1 MRRAAFAVLGTA
13 IGASLLI
20 GAKLGTSSTANPD
33 TQVALEEET
42 GASAAPSASAKAP
55 AGGKKTTAP
64 PAAAKKPPA
73 KPAGGLKD
81 GTFAGATA
89 NYDYGAIKVTIT
101 VAGGKVTDADATYP
115 DEDPTSASIN
125 EGAIPKLRQQ
135 ALAATSASKVN
146 TVSGASLTS
155 AAYKASLQSALD
167 KAKA

>member
-20 GAKLGTSSTANPD
+20 GAKLGTSTEAPGD
-33 TQVALEEET
+33 QVALEEET
-42 GASAAPSASAKAP
+42 DGGAAAAPP
-55 AGGKKTTAP
+55 AGSTPGAKKTTAP
-64 PAAAKKPPA
+64 PAKKPPA
-73 KPAGGLKD
+73 KAPAGGLKD
-81 GTFAGATA
+81 GTYAGATA

-101 VAGGKVTDADATYP
+101 VAGGKVTDADASYP

-125 EGAIPKLRQQ
+125 QGAIPKLRQQ

>member
-13 IGASLLI
+13 IGATLLI
-20 GAKLGTSSTANPD
+20 GAKLGTSTDDPG

-42 GASAAPSASAKAP
+42 GDASASPSPGGTAP
-55 AGGKKTTAP
+55 AGKATAP
-64 PAAAKKPPA
+64 PAKKPAAKP
-73 KPAGGLKD
+73 PAGGLKD

-115 DEDPTSASIN
+115 DEDPTSAGIN
-125 EGAIPKLRQQ
+125 ENAIPKLRQQ
-135 ALAATSASKVN
+135 ALAATSASKLN

>member
-20 GAKLGTSSTANPD
+20 GAKLGTPTDDPG

-42 GASAAPSASAKAP
+42 GDATASPAPSGKAP
-55 AGGKKTTAP
+55 AGKKTTAP
-64 PAAAKKPPA
+64 PAKKPAAKA
-73 KPAGGLKD
+73 PAGGLKD
-81 GTFAGATA
+81 GTFVGAAA
-89 NYDYGAIKVTIT
+89 NYDYGAVKVTIT
-101 VAGGKVTDADATYP
+101 VAGGKVTAANATYP
-115 DEDPTSASIN
+115 EEDPTSATIN
-125 EGAIPKLRQQ
+125 EGAIPKLRKQT
-135 ALAATSASKVN
+135 LAVTSANKVN

>member
-13 IGASLLI
+13 IGATLLI
-20 GAKLGTSSTANPD
+20 GAKLGTSTDDPA
-33 TQVALEEET
+33 QVALEEET
-42 GASAAPSASAKAP
+42 GDATASPTPGGKAP
-55 AGGKKTTAP
+55 AGKKTTAP
-64 PAAAKKPPA
+64 PAKKPPA
-73 KPAGGLKD
+73 KAPAGGLKD
-81 GTFAGATA
+81 GTFVGATA
-89 NYDYGAIKVTIT
+89 NYDYGAIKVTIK
-101 VAGGKVTDADATYP
+101 VSGGKVTGADATYP

-135 ALAATSASKVN
+135 SLAATSASKVN